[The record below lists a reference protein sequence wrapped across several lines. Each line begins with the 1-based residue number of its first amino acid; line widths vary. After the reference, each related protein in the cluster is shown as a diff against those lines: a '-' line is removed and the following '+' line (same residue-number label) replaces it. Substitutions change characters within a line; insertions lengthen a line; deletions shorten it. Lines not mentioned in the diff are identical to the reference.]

1 MSTYRDLTAPI
12 GSRRATALRTAG
24 TRERRS
30 HLTAPRVP
38 TVGIDIG
45 GTKVMAGVVDA
56 DGNIL
61 EKLRTE
67 TPDKSKSPKV
77 VEDTIVELVL
87 DLSDRHDVHAVGIG
101 AAGWVDADRNRVLFA
116 PHLSWRNEP
125 LRDRI
130 ADRLAVPVLVDND
143 ANTAA
148 WAEWRFGAGRGED
161 HLVMITLG
169 TGIGGAILEDG
180 QVKRGKYGVAGEF
193 GHMQVVPGGHRCP
206 CGNRGCWEQYSSGNA
221 LVREAREL
229 AAADSPVAYGIIEHV
244 KGNIGD
250 ITGPMITEL
259 AREGDAMCTELLQDI
274 GQWLG
279 VGIANLAAAL
289 DPSCFVIGGGV
300 SAADD
305 LLIGPRGTRSSGSSP
320 GAATAPRPGSSA
332 PSSAPRPAWSAP
344 PTWPAW
350 SPAASGAPSAAAWS
364 ASSATN
370 GSPRPPAAP
379 PGTPHDGRPA
389 PPLRVLGRA
398 VPPARDPRPRDPP
411 PRAHPADHRSAHRR
425 PGRLPGDLRQPEPRQ
440 R

>member
-1 MSTYRDLTAPI
+1 MSTYGNFTAPI
-12 GSRRATALRTAG
+12 GSRRAPALRTVG

-61 EKLRTE
+61 EKLRAE

-125 LRDRI
+125 LRDRL
-130 ADRLAVPVLVDND
+130 AGRLAVPVLVDND
-143 ANTAA
+143 ANAAA

-221 LVREAREL
+221 LVREAKEL

-244 KGNIGD
+244 KGQIGD

-259 AREGDAMCTELLQDI
+259 ARDGDAMCIELLQLTGRGYRPEARI
-274 GQWLG
+274 VRAQLG
-279 VGIANLAAAL
+279 PEAGMVG
-289 DPSCFVIGGGV
+289 
-300 SAADD
+300 AAD
-305 LLIGPRGTRSSGSSP
+305 LARLVARRFRRAKRRRVERYERFERFTEAARRTRD
-320 GAATAPRPGSSA
+320 TA
-332 PSSAPRPAWSAP
+332 
-344 PTWPAW
+344 
-350 SPAASGAPSAAAWS
+350 
-364 ASSATN
+364 
-370 GSPRPPAAP
+370 
-379 PGTPHDGRPA
+379 
-389 PPLRVLGRA
+389 
-398 VPPARDPRPRDPP
+398 
-411 PRAHPADHRSAHRR
+411 
-425 PGRLPGDLRQPEPRQ
+425 
-440 R
+440 